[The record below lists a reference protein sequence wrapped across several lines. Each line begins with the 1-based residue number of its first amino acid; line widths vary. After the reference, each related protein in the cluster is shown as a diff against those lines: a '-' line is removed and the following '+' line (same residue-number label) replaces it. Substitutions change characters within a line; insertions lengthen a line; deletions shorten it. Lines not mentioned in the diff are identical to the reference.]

1 MLQKNWIEPSSKR
14 RDLTSAGN
22 QKARSQRGR
31 HPQEW
36 VANVIDWS
44 LYSKPYGSI
53 DKRCTFPKTHW
64 KKVKKTWATLGAQC
78 SLFCTNTHEPGGRI
92 SRPDRK
98 CRWSSSLRGK
108 SRSEPRHRPHFPTA
122 AAAASDASW
131 LIISEAERRAPV
143 QAEFSGSVKSTV
155 RRNSISFSS
164 QSGTIMQI
172 RQISGCYMRQ

>member
-1 MLQKNWIEPSSKR
+1 MLQKNWIEPSS
-14 RDLTSAGN
+14 SAGTSPVLVIKKPGVN
-22 QKARSQRGR
+22 ADGTPKNGWRF
-31 HPQEW
+31 
-36 VANVIDWS
+36 VIDWS